1 MKTKALYIIFISLAI
16 LSVLLMAINK
26 QCNYVINDWYIS
38 GIYIAMWFFL
48 FLHTVGKNLEG
59 KKKRNKYL
67 YTKHSYIF
75 GVSIECDICILFE
88 ALISLLKELNKLLL
102 RLVPLGVKV
111 GGIDT
116 K

>member
-48 FLHTVGKNLEG
+48 FLHTVGETLEG
-59 KKKRNKYL
+59 KRKEIN
-67 YTKHSYIF
+67 TYIP
-75 GVSIECDICILFE
+75 SILTFL
-88 ALISLLKELNKLLL
+88 AFLLNVIYVFCLK
-102 RLVPLGVKV
+102 P
-111 GGIDT
+111 
-116 K
+116 

>member
-48 FLHTVGKNLEG
+48 FLHTVGKTLEE
-59 KKKRNKYL
+59 KRKEIN
-67 YTKHSYIF
+67 TYIP
-75 GVSIECDICILFE
+75 SILTFL
-88 ALISLLKELNKLLL
+88 AFLLNVIYVFCLK
-102 RLVPLGVKV
+102 P
-111 GGIDT
+111 
-116 K
+116 

>member
-48 FLHTVGKNLEG
+48 FLHTVGKTLEG
-59 KKKRNKYL
+59 KRKEIN
-67 YTKHSYIF
+67 TYIP
-75 GVSIECDICILFE
+75 SILTFL
-88 ALISLLKELNKLLL
+88 AFLLNVIYVFCLK
-102 RLVPLGVKV
+102 P
-111 GGIDT
+111 
-116 K
+116 

>member
-48 FLHTVGKNLEG
+48 FLHTVGKTLEG
-59 KKKRNKYL
+59 KRKEIN
-67 YTKHSYIF
+67 TYIS
-75 GVSIECDICILFE
+75 SILTFL
-88 ALISLLKELNKLLL
+88 AFLLNVIYVFCLK
-102 RLVPLGVKV
+102 P
-111 GGIDT
+111 
-116 K
+116 